1 MTLGEG
7 KRKTLM
13 LMDEYSSSG
22 TITVDEDLN
31 KRMNDFFDLAQKNIA
46 GYKRI
51 VRAFVPAAGEEEAV
65 GGFVPCPPPG
75 DFGQVLRVW
84 RDGALTTRYPW
95 AGRSILLPEAD
106 VGRVSVEYFAIPAAI
121 PQDAGDGY
129 EFEVSEDAA
138 ACMPYFVAAQQLVVD
153 LVVDHQPLMD
163 MYERMLGSLDLRLPS
178 AGGSGVRQSFY
189 SGERRRGTWPDGRE

>member
-22 TITVDEDLN
+22 SITVDEDLN

-51 VRAFVPAAGEEEAV
+51 VRSFAPGEGAGTAV
-65 GGFVPCPPPG
+65 GGLVPCSAPE
-75 DFGQVLRVW
+75 DFNQVFRVW
-84 RDGALTTRYPW
+84 RAGRLTTRYPW
-95 AGRSILLPEAD
+95 AGKSILLPEED
-106 VGRVSVEYFAIPAAI
+106 VGEVAVEYFAIPATI
-121 PQDAGDGY
+121 PAEAGDEY

-178 AGGSGVRQSFY
+178 SGGGGVRQSFY
-189 SGERRRGTWPDGRE
+189 SSDRGRGPWQDVQG